1 MDAFLIVRSG
11 LTDRKRYHLVSGK
24 SYLVGRS
31 READI
36 IVKDRLA
43 SRNHCRIASSGE
55 EWTVADLGSSNGTYV
70 NRQRVTTHALRDG
83 DVLQVGG
90 AAIEFR
96 LAAEAAAAPPD
107 QPQPAEHTP
116 APAPEPAPAP
126 SPPPERPGAEDMA
139 NEDDLRELFEFLDR
153 IEKGETPSAASRPA
167 QQPAPPAASAP
178 DDNEKQTGPAPDDE
192 GGLLGFL
199 RRKKKQ
205 P

>member
-1 MDAFLIVRSG
+1 MDAFLVVRSG
-11 LTDRKRYHLVSGK
+11 MTDRRQYRLVGGK

-83 DVLQVGG
+83 DVLQIGG

-96 LAAEAAAAPPD
+96 LAAKGAAPPA
-107 QPQPAEHTP
+107 QAPPAAEHTP
-116 APAPEPAPAP
+116 APPHEQAPPSPQLEPRPEP
-126 SPPPERPGAEDMA
+126 PGADEMA
-139 NEDDLRELFEFLDR
+139 DEEDLRDLFEFLDR
-153 IEKGETPSAASRPA
+153 IEKGETPSAASQPA
-167 QQPAPPAASAP
+167 EQPAPPPDAP
-178 DDNEKQTGPAPDDE
+178 DKEEGAPGDDD